1 MAYIEHPLGR
11 THYTKKGP
19 NKGKPPVIW
28 LHGGPGGMHKPQG
41 EQFRLATDRKVY
53 SYTQLGSGRSSEIPR
68 SKWKI
73 PTFAKEL
80 NYLVT
85 AWGLSNFHLMG
96 GSWGS
101 SLAIEYYLR
110 YKGRGV
116 KSLVLQSPLI
126 SASDWQQDA
135 NRLKKQL
142 PDDVQK
148 VIRYCEA
155 VNATDAKVYE
165 QAVDLYYSRH
175 VLRNAKKRLAAK
187 KRKNPNGAE
196 IYQYMWGPSEFTAT
210 GTLKTYD
217 RSERLGD
224 ILVPTLIVCGEY
236 DEASPATGL
245 KYTKQLQQGDFALV
259 KGASHSIWD
268 EKPARL
274 ASIIKR
280 FLKAIET

>member
-1 MAYIEHPLGR
+1 
-11 THYTKKGP
+11 
-19 NKGKPPVIW
+19 
-28 LHGGPGGMHKPQG
+28 
-41 EQFRLATDRKVY
+41 
-53 SYTQLGSGRSSEIPR
+53 
-68 SKWKI
+68 
-73 PTFAKEL
+73 
-80 NYLVT
+80 
-85 AWGLSNFHLMG
+85 
-96 GSWGS
+96 
-101 SLAIEYYLR
+101 
-110 YKGRGV
+110 
-116 KSLVLQSPLI
+116 LQSPLI

-187 KRKNPNGAE
+187 KRKNPIGAE

-224 ILVPTLIVCGEY
+224 ILVPTLIVCGEH
-236 DEASPATGL
+236 DEASPAMGL
-245 KYTKQLQQGDFALV
+245 KYAKQLQQGDFVLV

-280 FLKAIET
+280 FLKAIEI

>member
-1 MAYIEHPLGR
+1 
-11 THYTKKGP
+11 
-19 NKGKPPVIW
+19 
-28 LHGGPGGMHKPQG
+28 MHKPQG
-41 EQFRLATDRKVY
+41 EQFRLATDRTVY

-68 SKWKI
+68 SRWKI
-73 PTFAKEL
+73 ATFAKEL
-80 NYLVT
+80 NYLVA

-110 YKGRGV
+110 YKGLGV

-148 VIRYCEA
+148 VIHYCEA

-187 KRKNPNGAE
+187 KRKNPNGTE
-196 IYQYMWGPSEFTAT
+196 IYKYMWGPKQKFRAPSDTHPKPLHREKRAA
-210 GTLKTYD
+210 GVWL
-217 RSERLGD
+217 S
-224 ILVPTLIVCGEY
+224 PPWPEY
-236 DEASPATGL
+236 YPLPS
-245 KYTKQLQQGDFALV
+245 QFLQRKLPSAKIPFQGPL
-259 KGASHSIWD
+259 
-268 EKPARL
+268 
-274 ASIIKR
+274 
-280 FLKAIET
+280 